1 MNPNFTKDNA
11 GKPAWK
17 KISESLETRGKQIK
31 TQGDCQ
37 YMPPR
42 MAKMKIMMN

>member
-31 TQGDCQ
+31 TQGDVSLCL
-37 YMPPR
+37 PEWP
-42 MAKMKIMMN
+42 K